1 MSRRTEFVR
10 RWVTALCLLAL
21 PAVVSAHVTQK
32 DSSDIYVVVWPPGPI
47 TMQIKLP
54 APSGILLDGSTSYT
68 APMLAAMQQWND
80 VMGTVRLQGQ
90 VSTPPGY
97 ATGNG
102 INEIAMDSKADG
114 EDFGENTLAIT
125 MSYRVGNEKTEA
137 DIVFNTAYTW
147 DSYRGTLR
155 SDRTDIQ
162 RVAAHELGHVLGLGH
177 PDEANPVQYVV
188 ALMNSKISSNVE
200 TPRTDDINGIRSL
213 YGAPGF
219 VPANDHFAQ
228 AAVLQLEG
236 SSVSV
241 TGTNIAAT
249 AEPGEPDHDTEK
261 AGRSVWW
268 RWTAPG
274 SAPVTLTTMGSNFDS
289 VVGVYTGGSVGSLT
303 KIASNDDEDRGV
315 VRTSKLT
322 FNPVAGTTY
331 AIAVDG
337 WEASFG
343 QIALT
348 LTQAATADGAPS
360 ITTQPSG
367 QTVGAGG
374 SATFLVTAGGATAY
388 QWFFNGSPINGA
400 TAASFTR
407 SNVSAADA
415 GGYHVVVTNAS
426 GSATSNLATLT
437 VLSGTISSQVVTA
450 GHDAT
455 LSAPSGIGDVRWQM
469 STDNGTTWTDVADNA
484 NFSGATTTSLTVIS
498 AGTGLNNA
506 SFRYTSTG
514 TGGLVAGAPIS
525 LTVAPLVIPHPV
537 ALTVDGSGNIYV
549 SDSST
554 HVVHKIDS
562 SLLTQLLAGSSG
574 QSGYLDGIGA
584 EARFNQ
590 PQGLMLYR
598 NELLVADSANA
609 VIRKVTLTGE
619 VTKFSGA
626 VMFTGHSDG
635 PGSGSTY
642 RLPMGM
648 TNDLGGGP
656 IMTDALSHIIR
667 RLTSYGWVT
676 TLSGT
681 GGVAG
686 AADGTSTQARFNYP
700 TGIAVDYAGMIY
712 VADTVNNLIRK
723 VYPDGSVTTLAG
735 TTMVSGWQDGQ
746 GSNALF
752 NQPRGMAVDAAGN
765 IYVADTGNSA
775 IRKITPGGMVSTLA
789 GLPTIGGLKDGT
801 GSGAWF
807 NQPQGLAIDSQGTL
821 YVADTG
827 NAVIRKVTPDGAVT
841 TLALRV
847 STATGGSTDGSTGG
861 DGGGSTPPV
870 VVPSGGGSSSSGG
883 GGGGGAPSLWF
894 FGAAGGLV
902 LLRWW
907 RRRRA

>member
-1 MSRRTEFVR
+1 MSRRTEFFR

-21 PAVVSAHVTQK
+21 PAVVSAYVTQK
-32 DSSDIYVVVWPPGPI
+32 DSSDIYVVVWPPGPV
-47 TMQIKLP
+47 TMQIRMP

-80 VMGTVRLQGQ
+80 VMGTVRLQEQ

-125 MSYRVGNEKTEA
+125 MSYRVGNEKIEA

-147 DSYRGTLR
+147 DSYRGALR

-228 AAVLQLEG
+228 AAVLQLAD

-261 AGRSVWW
+261 AARSVWW

-274 SAPVTLTTMGSNFDS
+274 SAPVTLTTMGSNFDT
-289 VVGVYTGGSVGSLT
+289 VVGVYTGGNVGSLT
-303 KIASNDDEDRGV
+303 TIASNDDEDRGV

-348 LTQAATADGAPS
+348 LTQSAATGGAPS

-374 SATFLVTAGGATAY
+374 SATFVVTAGGATTY
-388 QWFFNGSPINGA
+388 QWFFNGSPISGA

-415 GGYHVVVTNAS
+415 GSYYAVVTNAA
-426 GSATSNLATLT
+426 GSVTSNTVTLT
-437 VLSGTISSQVVTA
+437 VLTDPVSSQAVTSGREVTLAAPVVAGTYQWQVSTNAGTSWSDVSNGAVYAGVTTATLTINSVTTAMNGNRYRYVNTTA
-450 GHDAT
+450 GGSAT
-455 LSAPSGIGDVRWQM
+455 
-469 STDNGTTWTDVADNA
+469 
-484 NFSGATTTSLTVIS
+484 GAAIT
-498 AGTGLNNA
+498 
-506 SFRYTSTG
+506 
-514 TGGLVAGAPIS
+514 
-525 LTVAPLVIPHPV
+525 LTVAPSVLSFPEGV
-537 ALTVDGSGNIYV
+537 AIDATGNLYV
-549 SDSST
+549 TDSAT
-554 HVVHKIDS
+554 HVVLKID
-562 SLLTQLLAGSSG
+562 LNRQATTLAGASG
-574 QSGYLDGIGA
+574 SAGSADGTGTA
-584 EARFNQ
+584 ARFNQ
-590 PQGLMLYR
+590 PTGIYATTDGYLT
-598 NELLVADSANA
+598 VADTGNA
-609 VIRKVTLTGE
+609 T
-619 VTKFSGA
+619 
-626 VMFTGHSDG
+626 
-635 PGSGSTY
+635 
-642 RLPMGM
+642 
-648 TNDLGGGP
+648 
-656 IMTDALSHIIR
+656 IR
-667 RLTSYGWVT
+667 RIVFGAVT
-676 TLSGT
+676 TLAGSTVNRGNTDGAASAATFSLPTGVALDGRSNVYVADATNHTIRKLAWDAAFAVSTFAGTAGSSGATDGT
-681 GGVAG
+681 GTA
-686 AADGTSTQARFNYP
+686 ARFNYP
-700 TGIAVDYAGMIY
+700 TGVTVDTSDNLF
-712 VADTVNNLIRK
+712 VADTTNNLIRK
-723 VYPDGSVTTLAG
+723 ITPAG
-735 TTMVSGWQDGQ
+735 TVSTHAGVMAVSGWQDGT
-746 GSNALF
+746 GSDALF
-752 NQPRGMAVDAAGN
+752 NQPRGLARDNRGN
-765 IYVADTGNSA
+765 IYVADTGNSV
-775 IRKITPGGMVSTLA
+775 IRKITREGVVTTLA
-789 GLPTIGGLKDGT
+789 GLSTIGGLKDGT
-801 GSGAWF
+801 GSEAWF
-807 NQPQGLAIDSQGTL
+807 NQPRGLTVDSDGNV

-827 NAVIRKVTPDGAVT
+827 NAAIRKITPDGVVT
-841 TLALRV
+841 TLALTAGTT
-847 STATGGSTDGSTGG
+847 STS
-861 DGGGSTPPV
+861 
-870 VVPSGGGSSSSGG
+870 GGSSSGG
-883 GGGGGAPSLWF
+883 TTTPPPVTGSSSSSSGGGGGAPSLWF
-894 FGAAGGLV
+894 FGAAGGLA

>member
-1 MSRRTEFVR
+1 MSRRTEFLR

-21 PAVVSAHVTQK
+21 PAVVSAYVTQK

-47 TMQIKLP
+47 TMQNRLP
-54 APSGILLDGSTSYT
+54 LPLAPLLDGSTTYT
-68 APMLAAMQQWND
+68 APILAAMQQWND

-147 DSYRGTLR
+147 DSYRGPLR
-155 SDRTDIQ
+155 IDRHDIQ

-188 ALMNSKISSNVE
+188 ALMNSRVSSSVE

-228 AAVLQLEG
+228 AAVLQLAD

-261 AGRSVWW
+261 AARSVWW

-274 SAPVTLTTMGSNFDS
+274 SAPVTLTTMGSNFDT

-348 LTQAATADGAPS
+348 LTQAAAPDGAPS

-374 SATFLVTAGGATAY
+374 SATFVVSAAGVTTY
-388 QWFFNGSPINGA
+388 QWYLNGSPISGA

-415 GGYHVVVTNAS
+415 GSYFVVVTNAA
-426 GSATSNLATLT
+426 GSVTSNPATLT
-437 VLSGTISSQVVTA
+437 VQSAVVTNQAVTSGREVTLAAPVVA
-450 GHDAT
+450 GTFQWQVSTNAGA
-455 LSAPSGIGDVRWQM
+455 SWSDV
-469 STDNGTTWTDVADNA
+469 SNGAVYTG
-484 NFSGATTTSLTVIS
+484 STTSTLTINSVTTAMNGNRYRYVNTT
-498 AGTGLNNA
+498 AGGTATGA
-506 SFRYTSTG
+506 AIT
-514 TGGLVAGAPIS
+514 
-525 LTVAPLVIPHPV
+525 LTVAPSVLSFPEGV
-537 ALTVDGSGNIYV
+537 AIDATGNLYV
-549 SDSST
+549 TDSAT
-554 HVVHKIDS
+554 HVVLKID
-562 SLLTQLLAGSSG
+562 LNRQATTLAGASG
-574 QSGYLDGIGA
+574 SAGSADGTGTA
-584 EARFNQ
+584 ARFNQ
-590 PQGLMLYR
+590 PTGIYATTDGYLT
-598 NELLVADSANA
+598 VSDTGNA
-609 VIRKVTLTGE
+609 T
-619 VTKFSGA
+619 
-626 VMFTGHSDG
+626 
-635 PGSGSTY
+635 
-642 RLPMGM
+642 
-648 TNDLGGGP
+648 
-656 IMTDALSHIIR
+656 IR
-667 RLTSYGWVT
+667 RIVFGAVT
-676 TLSGT
+676 TLAGSTVNRGNTDGAASAATFSLPTGVALDSSSSVYVADATNHTIRKLAWDAAYAVSTFAGTAGSSGATDGT
-681 GGVAG
+681 GTA
-686 AADGTSTQARFNYP
+686 ARFNYP
-700 TGIAVDYAGMIY
+700 TGVTFDIHTSLF
-712 VADTVNNLIRK
+712 VADTTNNLIRK
-723 VYPDGSVTTLAG
+723 ITPAG
-735 TTMVSGWQDGQ
+735 TVSTHAGVVGGSGWQDGT
-746 GSNALF
+746 GSGALF
-752 NQPRGMAVDAAGN
+752 NQPRGLARDNRGN
-765 IYVADTGNSA
+765 IYVADTGNSV
-775 IRKITPGGMVSTLA
+775 IRKITREGVVTTLA
-789 GLPTIGGLKDGT
+789 GLSTIGGLKDGT
-801 GSGAWF
+801 GSEAWF
-807 NQPQGLAIDSQGTL
+807 NQPRGLTVDSDGNV

-827 NAVIRKVTPDGAVT
+827 NAAIRKITPDGRVT
-841 TLALRV
+841 TLAL
-847 STATGGSTDGSTGG
+847 TAGSSAGGSTGG
-861 DGGGSTPPV
+861 GTGSGGGTVTP
-870 VVPSGGGSSSSGG
+870 PSGGGSSG

-894 FGAAGGLV
+894 FGAVSGLA